1 MQNITIDD
9 YNIFGDYKVEEKDGK
24 YYKFRNENQ
33 TIIVPESDI
42 KKHVENFDPLKKE
55 PQSVKSSKYNLSIND
70 KYTIEEQNGRF
81 YEFTD
86 NSPISIPESDIG
98 AVNGFEKNKVLE
110 NDPNFDDKDIM
121 MKENVTSEKYKLSG
135 RYTVEKK
142 DNNYIFTKPVVYVPE
157 SSIVI
162 DDDDGKILAS
172 QPITNQE
179 LKQTQLQQLQQL
191 KNPQLQQDKNP
202 KLKKD
207 NTQVSDVA
215 FAGYQIAKQVQKNE
229 QQLNE
234 VTKKIETE
242 TEKINAVAQNIQI
255 EQQQINAVAQ
265 EIKTETQEMQADAQE
280 IQNNIATEAN
290 KYEQI
295 ENELE
300 QNIENVLAKIESL
313 PDVNINITVSNEG
326 IDIGP
331 ILTEIFETGMKLT
344 KLAGDLGPAL
354 PVIGT
359 VLVFVAKFAKS
370 VESNEE
376 LKSIVEDLYEIIS
389 KVEKLIKMIRFV
401 SAIFKKKILQ
411 YLFARI
417 INRKREMA
425 NLKSVDGN
433 EISKMI
439 KIIGIVFKTDIDSN
453 IEFKAKEKLLII
465 QDILNKFKLDKIKPG
480 KNASSVTKTFTKIK
494 NMGKSLYNS
503 MKTPFKSMQDFLYAN
518 SYIDKIVRNITFE
531 NTLINLLLS
540 QYVIM
545 TNEFQELVRGFKT
558 IKIYKPSIN
567 EKQFTQING
576 INEQLK
582 KYILTDIE
590 NVKLFSENKTEY
602 IDGNTLIQHIWDTIR
617 NENNTFEKE
626 FNITNQPNQKG
637 KNPYIDFLEN
647 SDMKFDESKKKGG
660 NKTKNKKNNRLNK
673 TKKETKRKN
682 CIFSH
687 SNRPYCRA
695 KKIRKL

>member
-1 MQNITIDD
+1 MQKISIKD
-9 YNIFGDYKVEEKDGK
+9 YNISGDYTVKEQNGK
-24 YYKFRNENQ
+24 FYKFRNEKQ
-33 TIIVPESDI
+33 MVIVPEFDI

-55 PQSVKSSKYNLSIND
+55 PQSVTSYKYNLAIND
-70 KYTIEEQNGRF
+70 KYTVEEQNGRF

-86 NSPISIPESDIG
+86 NSPISVPESDIG
-98 AVNGFEKNKVLE
+98 AVNGFKKNKVLG

-121 MKENVTSEKYKLSG
+121 MKQNVTSEKYKLSG
-135 RYTVEKK
+135 SYTVEKK
-142 DNNYIFTKPVVYVPE
+142 ENNYIFTKPIVYVPE
-157 SSIVI
+157 TGIAI
-162 DDDDGKILAS
+162 DDDDGKKILAS
-172 QPITNQE
+172 QPITNQQ
-179 LKQTQLQQLQQL
+179 LKKTELQQLQQL
-191 KNPQLQQDKNP
+191 KNPQLQQLKNP
-202 KLKKD
+202 QLQQDK
-207 NTQVSDVA
+207 TQVSDVA
-215 FAGYQIAKQVQKNE
+215 SSGYQMVKQMEKN
-229 QQLNE
+229 QQQ
-234 VTKKIETE
+234 
-242 TEKINAVAQNIQI
+242 INAVAQNIQI

-265 EIKTETQEMQADAQE
+265 EIETETEKMNEVAQK
-280 IQNNIATEAN
+280 IQDDIAREAIQ
-290 KYEQI
+290 YEEF

-300 QNIENVLAKIESL
+300 QNIENVLTKIESL

-331 ILTEIFETGMKLT
+331 ILTEIFQTGMKLT

-354 PVIGT
+354 PIIGT

-433 EISKMI
+433 EVSKMI

-465 QDILNKFKLDKIKPG
+465 QDILNKFKVEKMKPVKNTSLLKKGLNKIG
-480 KNASSVTKTFTKIK
+480 KTMK
-494 NMGKSLYNS
+494 GLYNS
-503 MKTPFKSMQDFLYAN
+503 AKTPFKSMQDFLYAN

-558 IKIYKPSIN
+558 IKIYKPPIN
-567 EKQFTQING
+567 EKQLTQING
-576 INEQLK
+576 IDEQLK

-590 NVKLFSENKTEY
+590 NIKLFSENKTEY

-626 FNITNQPNQKG
+626 FNIPNQPNQNG

-647 SDMKFDESKKKGG
+647 SDMNFDESKMKKGG
-660 NKTKNKKNNRLNK
+660 NKTMNKKNNRLNK

>member
-1 MQNITIDD
+1 MQKISIKD
-9 YNIFGDYKVEEKDGK
+9 YNISGDYTVKEQNGK
-24 YYKFRNENQ
+24 FYKFRNEKQ
-33 TIIVPESDI
+33 MVIVPEFDI

-55 PQSVKSSKYNLSIND
+55 PQSVTSYKYNLAIND
-70 KYTIEEQNGRF
+70 KYTVEEQTGRF

-86 NSPISIPESDIG
+86 NSPISVPESDIG
-98 AVNGFEKNKVLE
+98 AVKGFNSEKVVDKTDTSSS
-110 NDPNFDDKDIM
+110 ND
-121 MKENVTSEKYKLSG
+121 KEYGFKQNVTSEKYKLSG
-135 RYTVEKK
+135 SYTVEKK
-142 DNNYIFTKPVVYVPE
+142 ENNYIFTKQIVYVPE
-157 SSIVI
+157 TGIAI
-162 DDDDGKILAS
+162 DDDDGKKILAS
-172 QPITNQE
+172 QPITNQQ
-179 LKQTQLQQLQQL
+179 LKKTELQQLQQL
-191 KNPQLQQDKNP
+191 KNPQLQQLEQPQLQQDK
-202 KLKKD
+202 
-207 NTQVSDVA
+207 TQVSDVA
-215 FAGYQIAKQVQKNE
+215 SAGYQIAKQVQKN
-229 QQLNE
+229 QQQ
-234 VTKKIETE
+234 
-242 TEKINAVAQNIQI
+242 INAVAQNIQI

-265 EIKTETQEMQADAQE
+265 EIETETEKMNEVAQE
-280 IQNNIATEAN
+280 IQNDITTEVI

-300 QNIENVLAKIESL
+300 QNIENVLAKIESV
-313 PDVNINITVSNEG
+313 PDININITVSNEG

-433 EISKMI
+433 EVSKMI

-465 QDILNKFKLDKIKPG
+465 QDILNKFKVDKIKPG

-558 IKIYKPSIN
+558 IKIYKPPIN
-567 EKQFTQING
+567 EKQLTQING
-576 INEQLK
+576 IDEQLK

-590 NVKLFSENKTEY
+590 NIKLFSENKTEY

-626 FNITNQPNQKG
+626 FNIANQPNQKG

-647 SDMKFDESKKKGG
+647 SDMNFDESKIKKGG
-660 NKTKNKKNNRLNK
+660 NKTINKKNKRLNK
-673 TKKETKRKN
+673 TKKEIKRKN

>member
-9 YNIFGDYKVEEKDGK
+9 YNLFGDYKVKEQNGK
-24 YYKFRNENQ
+24 FYKFRNGKQ
-33 TIIVPESDI
+33 IVIVPESDI
-42 KKHVENFDPLKKE
+42 KKVEKFDPKNITK
-55 PQSVKSSKYNLSIND
+55 PVNVTSDYYNLSGV
-70 KYTIEEQNGRF
+70 YTVEEQSGRF
-81 YEFTD
+81 YKFTD
-86 NSPISIPESDIG
+86 NSPISVPESDID
-98 AVNGFEKNKVLE
+98 AVKGFEKNKVLE
-110 NDPNFDDKDIM
+110 NDGSSTDDKGSGF
-121 MKENVTSEKYKLSG
+121 NQTVTSEKYKLSG
-135 RYTVEKK
+135 SYSVEKTG
-142 DNNYIFTKPVVYVPE
+142 DSYIFIKPIVYVPE

-162 DDDDGKILAS
+162 DDEDGKVVAS
-172 QPITNQE
+172 QRITNQQ
-179 LKQTQLQQLQQL
+179 LKKTELQQLQQL
-191 KNPQLQQDKNP
+191 KNPKLQELKNP
-202 KLKKD
+202 KLQEE
-207 NTQVSDVA
+207 NIQLSDVA
-215 FAGYQIAKQVQKNE
+215 SSGSEIVKQIQKN
-229 QQLNE
+229 
-234 VTKKIETE
+234 
-242 TEKINAVAQNIQI
+242 
-255 EQQQINAVAQ
+255 QQQINEVA
-265 EIKTETQEMQADAQE
+265 EEMKTETQEMNAVTLE
-280 IQNNIATEAN
+280 IQTETEEMKAVAQKIEDDIATEAN

-295 ENELE
+295 QNELE
-300 QNIENVLAKIESL
+300 QNIENVLIKIESL
-313 PDVNINITVSNEG
+313 PDLNINITVSNEG
-326 IDIGP
+326 IDFGP

-359 VLVFVAKFAKS
+359 VLVFVSQFAKI

-401 SAIFKKKILQ
+401 TAIFKKKILQ

-417 INRKREMA
+417 MNRKREIA

-465 QDILNKFKLDKIKPG
+465 QDILKKFKVDKMKPV
-480 KNASSVTKTFTKIK
+480 KNASLLKKGLNKIGKTIK
-494 NMGKSLYNS
+494 GLYNS

-545 TNEFQELVRGFKT
+545 TNELQELVRGFKT
-558 IKIYKPSIN
+558 IKIYQPLNN
-567 EKQFTQING
+567 EKQLTQING
-576 INEQLK
+576 IDNNLK
-582 KYILTDIE
+582 KYILTDID
-590 NVKLFSENKTEY
+590 NKKIFSENKTEY

-626 FNITNQPNQKG
+626 FNIPNQPNQKG

-647 SDMKFDESKKKGG
+647 SDINFDESKIKKGG
-660 NKTKNKKNNRLNK
+660 NKTINKKNNRLNK
-673 TKKETKRKN
+673 TKKEIKVKRKN
-682 CIFSH
+682 CIFSD
-687 SNRPYCRA
+687 SNRQYCRRT
-695 KKIRKL
+695 KK

>member
-1 MQNITIDD
+1 
-9 YNIFGDYKVEEKDGK
+9 
-24 YYKFRNENQ
+24 
-33 TIIVPESDI
+33 
-42 KKHVENFDPLKKE
+42 
-55 PQSVKSSKYNLSIND
+55 
-70 KYTIEEQNGRF
+70 
-81 YEFTD
+81 
-86 NSPISIPESDIG
+86 
-98 AVNGFEKNKVLE
+98 
-110 NDPNFDDKDIM
+110 
-121 MKENVTSEKYKLSG
+121 
-135 RYTVEKK
+135 
-142 DNNYIFTKPVVYVPE
+142 
-157 SSIVI
+157 
-162 DDDDGKILAS
+162 
-172 QPITNQE
+172 
-179 LKQTQLQQLQQL
+179 
-191 KNPQLQQDKNP
+191 
-202 KLKKD
+202 
-207 NTQVSDVA
+207 
-215 FAGYQIAKQVQKNE
+215 
-229 QQLNE
+229 
-234 VTKKIETE
+234 
-242 TEKINAVAQNIQI
+242 
-255 EQQQINAVAQ
+255 
-265 EIKTETQEMQADAQE
+265 
-280 IQNNIATEAN
+280 
-290 KYEQI
+290 
-295 ENELE
+295 
-300 QNIENVLAKIESL
+300 
-313 PDVNINITVSNEG
+313 
-326 IDIGP
+326 
-331 ILTEIFETGMKLT
+331 
-344 KLAGDLGPAL
+344 
-354 PVIGT
+354 
-359 VLVFVAKFAKS
+359 
-370 VESNEE
+370 
-376 LKSIVEDLYEIIS
+376 
-389 KVEKLIKMIRFV
+389 MIRFV

-425 NLKSVDGN
+425 NPNSVNGN

-465 QDILNKFKLDKIKPG
+465 QDILNKFKVDKIKPG

-590 NVKLFSENKTEY
+590 NIEIFSENKTEY
-602 IDGNTLIQHIWDTIR
+602 IDGNTLIKHIWDTIR

-626 FNITNQPNQKG
+626 FNIPNQKG

-647 SDMKFDESKKKGG
+647 SDMKVDESKKTGG

-673 TKKETKRKN
+673 TKKEIKVKRKN

-687 SNRPYCRA
+687 SNRRYFRIT
-695 KKIRKL
+695 KK

>member
-1 MQNITIDD
+1 MQKISIKD
-9 YNIFGDYKVEEKDGK
+9 YNISGDYTVKEQNGK
-24 YYKFRNENQ
+24 FYKFRNEKQ
-33 TIIVPESDI
+33 MVIVPEFDI
-42 KKHVENFDPLKKE
+42 KQVEGFDPVNITK
-55 PQSVKSSKYNLSIND
+55 PTNVTSDYYNLSGV
-70 KYTIEEQNGRF
+70 YTVEEQSGRF
-81 YEFTD
+81 YKFTD
-86 NSPISIPESDIG
+86 NSPISVPESDIG
-98 AVNGFEKNKVLE
+98 AVKGFNSEKVVDKTDTSSS
-110 NDPNFDDKDIM
+110 ND
-121 MKENVTSEKYKLSG
+121 KEYGFKQNVTSEKYKLSG
-135 RYTVEKK
+135 SYTVEKK
-142 DNNYIFTKPVVYVPE
+142 ENNYIFTKPIVYVPE
-157 SSIVI
+157 TGIAI

-172 QPITNQE
+172 QPITNQQLKKTE
-179 LKQTQLQQLQQL
+179 LQKLQQL
-191 KNPQLQQDKNP
+191 KNPQLQQQFNNPELQQDK
-202 KLKKD
+202 
-207 NTQVSDVA
+207 TQVSDVA
-215 FAGYQIAKQVQKNE
+215 SSGYQMVKQMEKN
-229 QQLNE
+229 QQQ
-234 VTKKIETE
+234 
-242 TEKINAVAQNIQI
+242 INAVAQNIQI

-265 EIKTETQEMQADAQE
+265 EIETETEKMNEVAQK
-280 IQNNIATEAN
+280 IQDDITTEVI

-313 PDVNINITVSNEG
+313 PDVDINITVSNEG

-331 ILTEIFETGMKLT
+331 ILTEIFQTGMKLT

-354 PVIGT
+354 PIIGT

-433 EISKMI
+433 EVSKMI

-465 QDILNKFKLDKIKPG
+465 QDILNKFKVDKIKPG

-626 FNITNQPNQKG
+626 FNIANQPNEKG

-647 SDMKFDESKKKGG
+647 SDMNFDKSKIKKGG
-660 NKTKNKKNNRLNK
+660 NKTMNKKNNRLNK

>member
-1 MQNITIDD
+1 MQKISIKD
-9 YNIFGDYKVEEKDGK
+9 YNISGDYTVKEQNGK
-24 YYKFRNENQ
+24 FYKFRNEKQ
-33 TIIVPESDI
+33 MVIVPGFDI
-42 KKHVENFDPLKKE
+42 KQVEGFNPVNITK
-55 PQSVKSSKYNLSIND
+55 PTNVKSYHYNLSGV
-70 KYTIEEQNGRF
+70 YTVEEQTGRF
-81 YEFTD
+81 YKFTD
-86 NSPISIPESDIG
+86 NSPISVPESDIG
-98 AVNGFEKNKVLE
+98 AVKGFEKNKVLE
-110 NDPNFDDKDIM
+110 NDPNFDDKDIIM
-121 MKENVTSEKYKLSG
+121 NQNVTSEKYKLSG
-135 RYTVEKK
+135 SYTVEKK
-142 DNNYIFTKPVVYVPE
+142 ENNYIFTKPIVYVPE
-157 SSIVI
+157 TGIAI

-172 QPITNQE
+172 QPITNQQ
-179 LKQTQLQQLQQL
+179 LKKTELQQLQQL
-191 KNPQLQQDKNP
+191 KNPQLQQLNNPQLQQDK
-202 KLKKD
+202 
-207 NTQVSDVA
+207 TQVSDVA
-215 FAGYQIAKQVQKNE
+215 SSGYQMVKQMQKN
-229 QQLNE
+229 QQQ
-234 VTKKIETE
+234 
-242 TEKINAVAQNIQI
+242 INAVAQNIQI

-265 EIKTETQEMQADAQE
+265 EIETETENMNKVARK
-280 IQNNIATEAN
+280 IQNDITTEVI

-295 ENELE
+295 ENQLE

-313 PDVNINITVSNEG
+313 PDVDIKITVSNEG

-344 KLAGDLGPAL
+344 KLTGDLGPAL

-433 EISKMI
+433 EVSKMI

-465 QDILNKFKLDKIKPG
+465 QDILNKFKVDKIKPG
-480 KNASSVTKTFTKIK
+480 KNASSVSKTFTKIK

-582 KYILTDIE
+582 KYILTDID
-590 NVKLFSENKTEY
+590 NIKLFSENKTEY

-626 FNITNQPNQKG
+626 FNIANQKG

-647 SDMKFDESKKKGG
+647 SDMNFDESKIKKGG
-660 NKTKNKKNNRLNK
+660 NKTMNKKNNRLNK

>member
-1 MQNITIDD
+1 MQKISIKD
-9 YNIFGDYKVEEKDGK
+9 YNISGDYTVKEQNGK
-24 YYKFRNENQ
+24 FYKFRNEKQ
-33 TIIVPESDI
+33 MVIVPGFDI
-42 KKHVENFDPLKKE
+42 KQVEGFNPVNITK
-55 PQSVKSSKYNLSIND
+55 PTNVKSYHYNLSGV
-70 KYTIEEQNGRF
+70 YTVEEQTGRF
-81 YEFTD
+81 YKFTD
-86 NSPISIPESDIG
+86 NSPISVPESDIG
-98 AVNGFEKNKVLE
+98 AVKGFEKNKVLE
-110 NDPNFDDKDIM
+110 NDPNFDDKDIIM
-121 MKENVTSEKYKLSG
+121 NQNVTSEKYKLSG
-135 RYTVEKK
+135 SYTVEKK
-142 DNNYIFTKPVVYVPE
+142 ENNYIFTKPIVYVPE
-157 SSIVI
+157 TGIAI

-172 QPITNQE
+172 QPITNQQ
-179 LKQTQLQQLQQL
+179 LKKTELQQLQQL
-191 KNPQLQQDKNP
+191 KNPQLQQLNNPQLQQDK
-202 KLKKD
+202 
-207 NTQVSDVA
+207 TQVSDVA
-215 FAGYQIAKQVQKNE
+215 SSGYQMVKQMQKN
-229 QQLNE
+229 QQQ
-234 VTKKIETE
+234 
-242 TEKINAVAQNIQI
+242 INAVAQNIQI

-265 EIKTETQEMQADAQE
+265 EIETETENMNKVARK
-280 IQNNIATEAN
+280 IQNDITTEVI

-295 ENELE
+295 ENQLE

-313 PDVNINITVSNEG
+313 PDVDINITVSNEG

-344 KLAGDLGPAL
+344 KLTGDLGPAL

-433 EISKMI
+433 EVSKMI

-465 QDILNKFKLDKIKPG
+465 QDILNKFKVDKIKPG
-480 KNASSVTKTFTKIK
+480 KNASSVSKTFTKIK

-582 KYILTDIE
+582 KYILTDID
-590 NVKLFSENKTEY
+590 NIKLFSENKTEY

-626 FNITNQPNQKG
+626 FNIANQKG

-647 SDMKFDESKKKGG
+647 SDMNFDESKIKKGG
-660 NKTKNKKNNRLNK
+660 NKTMNKKNNRLNK

>member
-1 MQNITIDD
+1 MQKISIKD
-9 YNIFGDYKVEEKDGK
+9 YNISGDYTVKEQNGK
-24 YYKFRNENQ
+24 FYKFRNEKQ
-33 TIIVPESDI
+33 MVIVPEFDI
-42 KKHVENFDPLKKE
+42 KQVDGFDPVNITN
-55 PQSVKSSKYNLSIND
+55 PTNVRSYYYNLSGV
-70 KYTIEEQNGRF
+70 YTVEEQTGRF
-81 YEFTD
+81 YKFTD
-86 NSPISIPESDIG
+86 NSPISVPESDIG
-98 AVNGFEKNKVLE
+98 AVSGFNSDKVLDE
-110 NDPNFDDKDIM
+110 TDSSSSKDKEYGF
-121 MKENVTSEKYKLSG
+121 KQNVTSEKYKLSG
-135 RYTVEKK
+135 SYTVEKK
-142 DNNYIFTKPVVYVPE
+142 GQTYIFTKQIVYVPE
-157 SSIVI
+157 TGIAI

-172 QPITNQE
+172 QPITNQQ
-179 LKQTQLQQLQQL
+179 LKKTELQQLQQL

-202 KLKKD
+202 QLQQD

-215 FAGYQIAKQVQKNE
+215 STGYQMVRQIQKN
-229 QQLNE
+229 QQE
-234 VTKKIETE
+234 
-242 TEKINAVAQNIQI
+242 INAVAQNIQI

-265 EIKTETQEMQADAQE
+265 EIETETEKMNEVAQK
-280 IQNNIATEAN
+280 IQHAIAAEAIQ
-290 KYEQI
+290 YEQI

-300 QNIENVLAKIESL
+300 KNIKNVLKNIESL

-326 IDIGP
+326 IDFGP

-417 INRKREMA
+417 INRKREIA
-425 NLKSVDGN
+425 NVKSLDGN
-433 EISKMI
+433 EVSKMI

-465 QDILNKFKLDKIKPG
+465 QDILNKFKVEKMKPVKNTSLLKKGLNKIG
-480 KNASSVTKTFTKIK
+480 KTIK
-494 NMGKSLYNS
+494 GLYNS

-567 EKQFTQING
+567 EKQLTQING

-590 NVKLFSENKTEY
+590 NTKIFSENKTEY

-626 FNITNQPNQKG
+626 FNIANQPNQKG
-637 KNPYIDFLEN
+637 KNPYIDFIEN
-647 SDMKFDESKKKGG
+647 SDMNFDESKTKKGG
-660 NKTKNKKNNRLNK
+660 NKTMNKKNNRPNK
-673 TKKETKRKN
+673 TKKEKKVKRKD

-687 SNRPYCRA
+687 SKRQYCRT
-695 KKIRKL
+695 KK

>member
-9 YNIFGDYKVEEKDGK
+9 YNLFGDYKVKEQNGK
-24 YYKFRNENQ
+24 FYKFRNEKQ
-33 TIIVPESDI
+33 IVIVPESDI

-55 PQSVKSSKYNLSIND
+55 PQSVRSFKYNLAIND
-70 KYTIEEQNGRF
+70 KYRVEEQNGRF

-86 NSPISIPESDIG
+86 NSPISVPESDIG
-98 AVNGFEKNKVLE
+98 AVKGFEKNKVLE

-121 MKENVTSEKYKLSG
+121 MKQNVTSEKYKLSG
-135 RYTVEKK
+135 SYGIEKTG
-142 DNNYIFTKPVVYVPE
+142 DSYIFTKPIVYVPE
-157 SSIVI
+157 SSIVM
-162 DDDDGKILAS
+162 DDDDGKVIAS
-172 QPITNQE
+172 QPVTKQKESQSGEQIQE
-179 LKQTQLQQLQQL
+179 PTLQQENTQL
-191 KNPQLQQDKNP
+191 
-202 KLKKD
+202 
-207 NTQVSDVA
+207 SDVA
-215 FAGYQIAKQVQKNE
+215 STGSEIAKQMQKN
-229 QQLNE
+229 
-234 VTKKIETE
+234 
-242 TEKINAVAQNIQI
+242 
-255 EQQQINAVAQ
+255 QQQINAVAKEMKTKQQ
-265 EIKTETQEMQADAQE
+265 EIVAVAQEMKQEMKTETEQMNAVTLE
-280 IQNNIATEAN
+280 IQTETKEMKAVAQ
-290 KYEQI
+290 KIEDDITKEAIQYEKF

-300 QNIENVLAKIESL
+300 KKIENVLENIKTRTDI
-313 PDVNINITVSNEG
+313 DINITVSNEG
-326 IDIGP
+326 IDFGP

-359 VLVFVAKFAKS
+359 VLIFVGNFAKL

-417 INRKREMA
+417 INREREMA
-425 NLKSVDGN
+425 ILKSVDGN

-465 QDILNKFKLDKIKPG
+465 QDILNKFKVDKMKPG
-480 KNASSVTKTFTKIK
+480 KNASYATKTITRLQ
-494 NMGKSLYNS
+494 NVGKSLYNS
-503 MKTPFKSMQDFLYAN
+503 IKTPFKSIQDFLYAN

-540 QYVIM
+540 QYVVM
-545 TNEFQELVRGFKT
+545 TNEFQELVRGFKP
-558 IKIYKPSIN
+558 IKIYQPLNN
-567 EKQFTQING
+567 EKQLTQING
-576 INEQLK
+576 IDNNLK

-590 NVKLFSENKTEY
+590 NKQIFSDKNNPTEY
-602 IDGNTLIQHIWDTIR
+602 IDGNALIQHIWDTIR

-626 FNITNQPNQKG
+626 FNIANQPNQEG
-637 KNPYIDFLEN
+637 KNPFIDFLEK
-647 SDMKFDESKKKGG
+647 SDIKFGESKIKKGG
-660 NKTKNKKNNRLNK
+660 NKTMKKKNKRLNK
-673 TKKETKRKN
+673 TKKEIKRKD

-687 SNRPYCRA
+687 SNRKYCRT
-695 KKIRKL
+695 KK